1 MRTFNEF
8 SSAVLSFKMWWR
20 SASGWAKNSPDA
32 GRVRLS
38 FTPDVT
44 TQMSQFSSSW
54 PRRARSC
61 ARANWG
67 SQIHFH
73 SGTHASVCL
82 SKHLSWASKINFI
95 REDFSTLSFL
105 FSLTPLLFLCTH
117 LPLPPSLLSLPV
129 CYLPA
134 GSAPQACWGSV
145 LDESHTLTICCPQ
158 TPHCW
163 PRARRHARTCT
174 CGTHAGP
181 LSDEV

>member
-1 MRTFNEF
+1 MRAASVCHSPPMSPHRWASFLAPGHGVRAHVREQIE
-8 SSAVLSFKMWWR
+8 AVKSI
-20 SASGWAKNSPDA
+20 
-32 GRVRLS
+32 
-38 FTPDVT
+38 FTV
-44 TQMSQFSSSW
+44 
-54 PRRARSC
+54 
-61 ARANWG
+61 
-67 SQIHFH
+67 
-73 SGTHASVCL
+73 SVCL

-105 FSLTPLLFLCTH
+105 FSLTPLSFLCTH